1 MEGRFVAQ
9 RLERT
14 FAVRAI
20 LGPKFI
26 QREIDVVE
34 GHHRKFHASDCIARF
49 DTAIHRTDRFGAM
62 AEFTFFVDADLYQMN
77 GGELAADEA
86 DLHAAGVESV
96 DIPNEYGADLG
107 MRIPVRVTGTPKGLR
122 FYARLLGV
130 RDTMQLEE
138 LERVLAAADARGE
151 WLSDL

>member
-1 MEGRFVAQ
+1 
-9 RLERT
+9 
-14 FAVRAI
+14 
-20 LGPKFI
+20 
-26 QREIDVVE
+26 
-34 GHHRKFHASDCIARF
+34 
-49 DTAIHRTDRFGAM
+49 M

-107 MRIPVRVTGTPKGLR
+107 MRIPVRVNGTPKGLR